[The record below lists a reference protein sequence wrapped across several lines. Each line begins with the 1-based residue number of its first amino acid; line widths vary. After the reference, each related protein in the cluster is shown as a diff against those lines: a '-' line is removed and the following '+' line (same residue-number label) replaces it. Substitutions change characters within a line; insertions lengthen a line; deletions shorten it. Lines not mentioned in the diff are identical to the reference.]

1 MMAVRSDGQE
11 LDRFVRESSWN
22 RSVPNSALLSTLR
35 SRDQKAGQIHNERN
49 DKMKTEWIQCR
60 SKENSS
66 AA

>member
-1 MMAVRSDGQE
+1 MMAGRSDGQE
-11 LDRFVRESSWN
+11 LDPFCARELLE
-22 RSVPNSALLSTLR
+22 SVGAKLGATIHIEVKRP
-35 SRDQKAGQIHNERN
+35 KAGQIHNERN